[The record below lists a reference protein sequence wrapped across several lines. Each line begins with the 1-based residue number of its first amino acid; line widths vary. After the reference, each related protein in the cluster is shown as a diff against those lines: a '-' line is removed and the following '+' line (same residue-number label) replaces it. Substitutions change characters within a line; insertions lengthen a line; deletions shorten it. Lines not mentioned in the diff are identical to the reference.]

1 MRFEDEKPTLPA
13 RTNFTPSVLKDFC
26 CDLETDCRC
35 RPDMRPTCEYN
46 VKARPAPNSVIYQ
59 HNLKF
64 KVAKKAGAVKKPS
77 MLHEVNS
84 SLAVGLLLVL
94 LVIAGAGATVAWH
107 FGEWIRSSIQ

>member
-1 MRFEDEKPTLPA
+1 MGFEDEEPTLPA
-13 RTNFTPSVLKDFC
+13 RTIFTPSVLKDFR

-46 VKARPAPNSVIYQ
+46 VKARPARNSVIYQ
-59 HNLKF
+59 HNF
-64 KVAKKAGAVKKPS
+64 KVAKKADAVKKPS

-94 LVIAGAGATVAWH
+94 LAIAGAVATVAWH